1 MKQLLVLIAVLFTAL
16 NMAAQNNVH
25 SRFIQQGTFAQE
37 TAGVGNGNFS
47 LQVQSG
53 TDPNSPDGQGIATF
67 LSYTFFQFGADG
79 NSSTFTQ
86 VFATIPNGSFTGQ
99 NTQRMI
105 LDVDASQFDPN
116 NSVLS
121 TCTATFLPVLTVV
134 CTDTAPAG
142 TIHLEFKE
150 NGLQRGR
157 LLDINEETTL
167 GPLTVLHHGKG
178 DSSSANVNGS
188 FLGLP
193 VTDTQAFV
201 GVSRDTFWSITKN
214 P

>member
-1 MKQLLVLIAVLFTAL
+1 MKQLLVAMAVLLTAISVQ
-16 NMAAQNNVH
+16 AQNNVH
-25 SRFIQQGTFAQE
+25 SRFIQEGIFAQV
-37 TAGVGNGNFS
+37 TAGVGTGNFN

-53 TDPNSPDGQGIATF
+53 TDPNDPSGAGIATILF
-67 LSYTFFQFGADG
+67 FTFFQFGADG
-79 NSSTFTQ
+79 NSSTFSQ

-105 LDVDASQFDPN
+105 LDVDMGQLDPN
-116 NSVLS
+116 TSIAS
-121 TCTATFLPVLTVV
+121 TCSATFLPVLIVV

-142 TIHLEFKE
+142 IIHLEFKE

-157 LLDINEETTL
+157 LLNINEESTL
-167 GPLTVLHHGKG
+167 GPLTTRHHGRG
-178 DSSSANVNGS
+178 DNSSANVNGS

-193 VTDTQAFV
+193 LADTLAFI
-201 GVSRDTFWSITKN
+201 GVSHDTFWSVTRN